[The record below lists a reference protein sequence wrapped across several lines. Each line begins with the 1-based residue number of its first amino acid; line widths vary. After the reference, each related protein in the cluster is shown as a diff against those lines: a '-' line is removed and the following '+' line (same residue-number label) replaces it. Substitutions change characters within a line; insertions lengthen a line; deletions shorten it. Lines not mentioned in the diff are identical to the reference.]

1 MINLPSTFTAGITA
15 LTLSASLCAQ
25 FNPNMDYTTLP
36 PEPAEVEQQLTSA
49 TLTLAGAISAAESAS
64 GGSTIDARAIL
75 GTGNGPVKYEVTVL
89 AGGVTKKVIVDG
101 STGACVFPKLTAAA
115 AAAAACKL
123 HAGAVRSTTFD
134 FTAEPPTATVDVYE
148 GGKHWMVVF
157 NAVDGS
163 SVSNREIPR
172 FPGSEVVGEATTLPD
187 GLMYYDLREGTG
199 AMPQGK
205 QSTVKVHYSGW
216 LVDGTKF
223 DSSYDRDQPAQF
235 MLGGVI
241 PGWTE
246 GVGSMKIGGK
256 RKLIIPWAL
265 AYGER
270 GRGPIPPKATLIFD
284 VELLEITE
292 PAVAP
297 PVPGSP
303 APQ

>member
-1 MINLPSTFTAGITA
+1 MTTLANTLTAA
-15 LTLSASLCAQ
+15 LSAFALSASLSAQ

-49 TLTLAGAISAAESAS
+49 TVTLANAISAAEAATS
-64 GGSTIDARAIL
+64 GSTLDARAIL
-75 GTGNGPVKYEVTVL
+75 GSGSSPVKYEVTVST
-89 AGGVTKKVIVDG
+89 GGIAKKVIVDG
-101 STGACVFPKLTAAA
+101 ATGACVFPKLTAMAA
-115 AAAAACKL
+115 GASAIKL
-123 HAGAVRSTTFD
+123 HPGSVRSTTFD
-134 FTAEPPTATVDVYE
+134 FSAEPPTAIVEVYDN
-148 GGKHWMVVF
+148 GKHWTVVL

-163 SVSNREIPR
+163 TVSDREIPR
-172 FPGSEVVGEATTLPD
+172 FPGVEVTGEATTLPD
-187 GLMYYDLREGTG
+187 GLMYYEIKEGTG

-223 DSSYDRDQPAQF
+223 DSSYDGDQPAQF

-297 PVPGSP
+297 PAPGSA
-303 APQ
+303 AP